1 MEKWEEY
8 QKRNMEE
15 VLAGRKKR
23 PRSLKKKFIDGFVI
37 TRTI

>member
-15 VLAGRKKR
+15 VLAGRKKDQDLSR
-23 PRSLKKKFIDGFVI
+23 RSL
-37 TRTI
+37 